1 MGRAIGFTELMKR
14 LSNKTKLS
22 EKTVRKVYDNL
33 FLLMSEELRF
43 AGSVKLKRIGVFT
56 VRQNGGRDK
65 TVPRP
70 DGSVERVFIEP
81 YYTVKFKP
89 AAEFLNYVNGKL
101 VNKDSKKR
109 ERKGS
114 LTKNEKALLK
124 YTTQDKERNLDMAL
138 QKLAEEVKNGE
149 R

>member
-14 LSNKTKLS
+14 LSNNTKLS

-43 AGSVKLKRIGVFT
+43 AGRVKLKRIGVFT

-101 VNKDSKKR
+101 VTKDSKKR
-109 ERKGS
+109 ERKGA
-114 LTKNEKALLK
+114 LTKNEKALFK
-124 YTTQDKERNLDMAL
+124 YTPQDKERNLDMAL
-138 QKLAEEVKNGE
+138 EKFAEEVKNGE

>member
-14 LSNKTKLS
+14 LSHKTKLS

-109 ERKGS
+109 ERKGA

-138 QKLAEEVKNGE
+138 QKLAEEVKNGK

>member
-56 VRQNGGRDK
+56 VKQNGGRDK

-81 YYTVKFKP
+81 YYTVRFKP
-89 AAEFLNYVNGKL
+89 AAEFLNYVNGRL

-109 ERKGS
+109 ERQGV
-114 LTKNEKALLK
+114 LTKNEKALFK
-124 YTTQDKERNLDMAL
+124 YTTQDKERNLDIAL

>member
-56 VRQNGGRDK
+56 VKQNGGRDR

-89 AAEFLNYVNGKL
+89 AAEFLNYVNGRL

-109 ERKGS
+109 ERQGA
-114 LTKNEKALLK
+114 LTKSEKALFK

>member
-1 MGRAIGFTELMKR
+1 MAKTLSFTEFMKR

-43 AGSVKLKRIGVFT
+43 AGTVKLKRIGTFT
-56 VRQNGGRDK
+56 IKQNGGRDK
-65 TVPRP
+65 IVPRP
-70 DGSVERVFIEP
+70 DGSVESVFIEP
-81 YYTVKFKP
+81 YYTIRFKP
-89 AAEFLNYVNGKL
+89 AAEFINYVNGRL

-109 ERKGS
+109 ERKGM
-114 LTKNEKALLK
+114 LTQNEKKLLK
-124 YTTQDKERNLDMAL
+124 FKTDDRERNLEIAL
-138 QKLAEEVKNGE
+138 EKIAEEVKNGE

>member
-14 LSNKTKLS
+14 LSTKTKLS

-109 ERKGS
+109 ERKGA

-138 QKLAEEVKNGE
+138 QKLAEEVKNGK

>member
-109 ERKGS
+109 ERKGA